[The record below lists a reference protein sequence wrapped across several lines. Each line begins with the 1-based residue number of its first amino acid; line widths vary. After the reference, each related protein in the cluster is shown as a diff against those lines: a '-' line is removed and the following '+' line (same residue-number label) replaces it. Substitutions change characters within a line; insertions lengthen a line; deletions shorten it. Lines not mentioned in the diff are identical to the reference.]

1 MSPCLQLY
9 SDFLGWRDWK
19 RVRRFRWLGA
29 VFSIWL
35 NDGLNK
41 QHIEWIGRPVG
52 SLWPGGTIV
61 YWLPKPYVIEGSI
74 ESDFIETICGSG
86 EATEHIV
93 IVCLDIAPDS
103 CGINWGSPEYFPQ
116 QGYFLLMSAPHK
128 KRPVLWTNIPKRE
141 VGSSHQLIRDEVNW
155 KSYWPA
161 KIDEMTS
168 RSDDIKKK

>member
-1 MSPCLQLY
+1 MI
-9 SDFLGWRDWK
+9 
-19 RVRRFRWLGA
+19 GA

-52 SLWPGGTIV
+52 SLRPGGTIV

-93 IVCLDIAPDS
+93 IVCLAIAPDS
-103 CGINWGSPEYFPQ
+103 CVKLRTTGVFPPA
-116 QGYFLLMSAPHK
+116 GLP
-128 KRPVLWTNIPKRE
+128 
-141 VGSSHQLIRDEVNW
+141 SSDE
-155 KSYWPA
+155 
-161 KIDEMTS
+161 
-168 RSDDIKKK
+168 RST